1 MFERLANMYE
11 EKKWE
16 PQSFIRIH
24 PNELFRTFWVVFA
37 FVSVVAVTILV
48 VHTPGGD
55 LFASLELGI
64 YFFFVLAIYAALR
77 ITKNNRRG
85 WYLYEHEGKIIWY
98 TGWGSERRL
107 EIEEIAAIDFTG
119 LARLKNHHK
128 VKMPDPDETWYPFYL
143 HLYQS
148 YPALFEKKPV
158 LYNPRRAV

>member
-24 PNELFRTFWVVFA
+24 PNELLRGFRIVMPIA
-37 FVSVVAVTILV
+37 A
-48 VHTPGGD
+48 
-55 LFASLELGI
+55 LFTGFIWYEASSRLDQWLR
-64 YFFFVLAIYAALR
+64 FTLAICGALPVIVYAELR
-77 ITKNNRRG
+77 MKKNRRG

-107 EIEEIAAIDFTG
+107 EIDEIVAIDFTG
-119 LARLKNHHK
+119 LASLKNYRK
-128 VKMPDPDETWYPFYL
+128 VKMPDPNETWYPFYL

-148 YPALFEKKPV
+148 YPALFEDKPV
-158 LYNPRRAV
+158 LYNSRRAV